1 MKKSLLALAALSAVA
16 GAASAQVTLSGGV
29 DLGVARVDGNT
40 LEQTAGK
47 SARSNLTFSGKED
60 LGNGMSAYFGLN
72 MRFNPENGTTNPG
85 GNVSTVTTSNATATA
100 SNTNNPN
107 VQIFRNSWVGLNT
120 NAGAIQLGRF
130 LAPFQ
135 ELNGNYDAFGTD
147 TVGSVHVNS
156 FTGAAGNV
164 RVNSAVEY
172 RSPVLGGAQVLLMT
186 ADTNAQGIATPTVR
200 PFSAAVSFNQGP
212 VSLAIGS
219 DKKADEKKTLG
230 VYGKFTLPNKAA
242 VMFQY
247 EKGDVSA
254 TTTSKGYSISTK
266 VPVGAVDL
274 KAGYLTVK
282 PSVGASQKKLGLGA
296 DYNLSKRTQL
306 YVDMGKRSGDALT
319 VNNKKTQFDVGI
331 YHKF

>member
-1 MKKSLLALAALSAVA
+1 
-16 GAASAQVTLSGGV
+16 
-29 DLGVARVDGNT
+29 VDGAT
-40 LEQTAGK
+40 VEQTAGK

-85 GNVSTVTTSNATATA
+85 GNVSTVTTSNGTNGTGAVA
-100 SNTNNPN
+100 NTNNPN

-120 NAGAIQLGRF
+120 NAGAVQMGRF

-147 TVGSVHVNS
+147 TVGSVHVNA
-156 FTGAAGNV
+156 FNTGAAGNV
-164 RVNSAVEY
+164 RVNSALEY

-212 VSLAIGS
+212 VSLGVGT
-219 DKKADEKKTLG
+219 DKKANDLKTLG
-230 VYGKFTLPNKAA
+230 VYGKFTLPSNAA

-266 VPVGAVDL
+266 VPVGAFDL

-282 PSVGASQKKLGLGA
+282 PSVGASQKKLGLGV

-319 VNNKKTQFDVGI
+319 VDNKKNQFDVGI
-331 YHKF
+331 FHKF

>member
-72 MRFNPENGTTNPG
+72 MRFKPEDGTTNPG
-85 GNVSTVTTSNATATA
+85 GNTSTLNAAT
-100 SNTNNPN
+100 NPN

-135 ELNGNYDAFGTD
+135 ELNGGYEAFGTD

-172 RSPVLGGAQVLLMT
+172 RSPVMGGAQVLLMT
-186 ADTNAQGIATPTVR
+186 ADTNNQGIAAPTTR

-266 VPVGAVDL
+266 VPVGMVDL

>member
-40 LEQTAGK
+40 VEQTAGK

-85 GNVSTVTTSNATATA
+85 GNTSNLNGSAT
-100 SNTNNPN
+100 NPN

-120 NAGAIQLGRF
+120 NAGAVQLGRF

-135 ELNGNYDAFGTD
+135 ELNGGYDAFGTD
-147 TVGSVHVNS
+147 TVGSVHVNA
-156 FTGAAGNV
+156 FNTGAAGNV
-164 RVNSAVEY
+164 RVNSALEY
-172 RSPVLGGAQVLLMT
+172 RSPVVGGAQVLLMT
-186 ADTNAQGIATPTVR
+186 ADTTAQGIAAPTVR

-212 VSLAIGS
+212 VSLGVGT
-219 DKKADEKKTLG
+219 DKKADDLKTLG
-230 VYGKFTLPNKAA
+230 VYGKFTLPSNAA

-266 VPVGAVDL
+266 VPVGMVDL

-306 YVDMGKRSGDALT
+306 YVDMGKRSGDSLT